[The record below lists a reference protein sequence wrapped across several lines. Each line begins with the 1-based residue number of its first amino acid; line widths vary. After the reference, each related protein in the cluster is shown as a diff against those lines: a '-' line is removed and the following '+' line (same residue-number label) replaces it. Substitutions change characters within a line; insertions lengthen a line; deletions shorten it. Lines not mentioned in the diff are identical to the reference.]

1 MRGPRLEGGSG
12 GQLFRSCLTGCGER
26 RPTRRPPGRLEPG
39 GGGGAV
45 LSPTA
50 AGRGVLPDT
59 GRGRAALLR
68 CPRSGPGPCGG
79 GAKGRAFSLGRFLL
93 DAALRALLSQSLP
106 QDGCFLP
113 VLGALGHCRALP
125 RMARLCPC
133 PALSALASG
142 ARTHFRLHTQLADRF
157 LWAVFAPWGLLASR
171 RVYIILRF
179 VRASRGFV
187 FCTSTVLY
195 FSHANTEKRT
205 AAEEQT
211 GYHD

>member
-1 MRGPRLEGGSG
+1 MRGPRLEGGRG

-50 AGRGVLPDT
+50 AGRGVLRDT

-93 DAALRALLSQSLP
+93 DAAFEGPAVAVAAPGRLLPAGSGRFGALPGAAPDGPSLSLP
-106 QDGCFLP
+106 GP
-113 VLGALGHCRALP
+113 
-125 RMARLCPC
+125 LCPGVRG
-133 PALSALASG
+133 PHTFSPPHSAG
-142 ARTHFRLHTQLADRF
+142 
-157 LWAVFAPWGLLASR
+157 
-171 RVYIILRF
+171 
-179 VRASRGFV
+179 
-187 FCTSTVLY
+187 
-195 FSHANTEKRT
+195 
-205 AAEEQT
+205 
-211 GYHD
+211 